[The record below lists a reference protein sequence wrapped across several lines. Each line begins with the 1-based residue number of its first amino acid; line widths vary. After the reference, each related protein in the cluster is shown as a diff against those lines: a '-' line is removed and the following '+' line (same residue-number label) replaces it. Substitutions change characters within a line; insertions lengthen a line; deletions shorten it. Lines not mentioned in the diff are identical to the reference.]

1 MTIASSTWGIPGP
14 AFLVIYLVLAAAAV
28 LVTWLLRVAIR
39 RGDANPDVDK
49 LDPRQVAFLAGGRR
63 LAVYAALAALHR
75 AGAVGP
81 RPGRGP
87 RTTGPLPAGAGDLD
101 RAVHAA
107 AGDGTRVARLSG
119 DPSVQR
125 ALDDLRVELERG
137 RLLVSRTS
145 SWGYRAAAL
154 ILLPVIVLGGV
165 RVAAGA
171 RANRPAGILILLLV
185 ASACWLIASLL
196 ASAPWR
202 TKAGDTA
209 VLRLRARYGHLAPAH
224 HPSYRTYDPAK
235 AAMGVA
241 LFGASALFLLDP
253 SFAVA
258 AEAPW
263 TAASDALVSGAAGY
277 PPGPFATGSGTGA
290 AGYGSGGGSG
300 GGGGCGGGGCGG

>member
-1 MTIASSTWGIPGP
+1 MAASTWGIPGP
-14 AFLVIYLVLAAAAV
+14 AFLVGYLVLVAGAV
-28 LVTWLLRVAIR
+28 LVTMRVRVAIR
-39 RGDANPDVDK
+39 RGAADPDLEN

-75 AGAVGP
+75 SGAVGP

-87 RTTGPLPAGAGDLD
+87 RATGPLPAGAAGLD

-125 ALDDLRVELERG
+125 SLDDLRLDLERG
-137 RLLVSRTS
+137 RLLVSRTRAV
-145 SWGYRAAAL
+145 GYRAAAL
-154 ILLPVIVLGGV
+154 ILLPVIAFGGV

-171 RANRPAGILILLLV
+171 RANRPAGILILLVV

-196 ASAPWR
+196 ASPPWR

-209 VLRLRARYGHLAPAH
+209 VLRSRARYGHLAPAH

-253 SFAVA
+253 RFAVA

-263 TAASDALVSGAAGY
+263 TAASDAVVSGAAGY
-277 PPGPFATGSGTGA
+277 PPGLFATGSAGGA